1 MQQLSNPGASTETDH
16 AVCSLLLACALG
28 TASASADTSR
38 PFTHD
43 NPQVRIRPTS
53 ALGRKVIDAGLA
65 RSTTFRRLVQ
75 RLESSDVIV
84 YVQMRPNMP
93 SDIGGLLEFMGRG
106 GTNRYLR
113 VTVGSLHHQ
122 SVIVALLGHELQ
134 HAAEVADAPGVQSVG
149 EFAEFYRRIGVPAGA
164 GRYDSLAAQ
173 SAGRIV
179 RAELR
184 GRPTESR
191 VARHASG
198 EEGLVDGGGSI
209 AMP

>member
-1 MQQLSNPGASTETDH
+1 MRYA
-16 AVCSLLLACALG
+16 AMLLACALG
-28 TASASADTSR
+28 TGSASADTSR

-53 ALGRKVIDAGLA
+53 ALARKLIDAGVA

-93 SDIGGLLEFMGRG
+93 SDIGGLAEFMGRG
-106 GTNRYLR
+106 GAYRYLR
-113 VTVGSLHHQ
+113 VSVGSSHHQ
-122 SVIVALLGHELQ
+122 NVMVALLGHELQ
-134 HAAEVADAPGVQSVG
+134 HAAEVADAPGVQTA
-149 EFAEFYRRIGVPAGA
+149 EAFAEFYRRTGLPTGA

-179 RAELR
+179 QAELR
-184 GRPTESR
+184 SRPSDSR
-191 VARHASG
+191 VARHAST
-198 EEGLVDGGGSI
+198 EEALLDGGGSI